1 MDKFSKLRF
10 HEFAKIAAAATVS
23 GVLALHP
30 GPASAATGSVQVT
43 AGKAKWF
50 VNTNITFS
58 STSSAWGFSEASLQ
72 TTAGIRNDAVDGAL
86 SWHVNPASYVYGN
99 LYPNEYRSPGGVVDI
114 SPSPIDPNV
123 PTTVTGTV
131 SLLQNISE

>member
-1 MDKFSKLRF
+1 MTTGGYVDKFSKLRF

-30 GPASAATGSVQVT
+30 GPASAATGSVPVT

-58 STSSAWGFSEASLQ
+58 TTSSAWGFSEASLH
-72 TTAGIRNDAVDGAL
+72 TTAGTRQDAVDGAL
-86 SWHVNPASYVYGN
+86 SWHVNPAGYSYGILSANGYK
-99 LYPNEYRSPGGVVDI
+99 SPGG
-114 SPSPIDPNV
+114 
-123 PTTVTGTV
+123 
-131 SLLQNISE
+131 